1 MKITGLTDRTF
12 VHTVI
17 RTRPAE
23 IHKGDCGRVLIIAG
37 SKEMAGAAV
46 FAARSA
52 IKCGSG
58 LVKVC
63 TARQIFPVLQ
73 ISVPEATCI
82 TWDKIKRDLS
92 PYDAVAIG
100 PGMGVGRRTRKILE
114 QVLRTYTKTVVIDA
128 DGLNTV
134 AGSSRLQ
141 ALVRQT
147 RAHVIMTPHIGEAKR
162 LLGHSF
168 PAAAEKGKPAS
179 KEDIAQA
186 LMEKYGCIAVVKGA
200 GTLVADPGGEAY
212 TNTTG
217 NPGMATAGS
226 GDVLTGIIISLAGQG
241 LDAFSAA
248 RAGVFVHGLSGDLAA
263 RQTGEYGLT
272 ASDIADYAPFAIK
285 ELL

>member
-12 VHTVI
+12 AHTVI
-17 RTRPAE
+17 RTRPKE

-46 FAARSA
+46 FAARAA

-82 TWDKIKRDLS
+82 TWDKIKGDLS
-92 PYDAVAIG
+92 AFDAVAIG
-100 PGMGVGRRTRKILE
+100 PGMGVGRRTKNILE
-114 QVLRTYTKTVVIDA
+114 RVLREYTKTVVIDA

-134 AGSSRLQ
+134 AGDSRLRQ
-141 ALVRQT
+141 LVKAA
-147 RAHVIMTPHIGEAKR
+147 RAQVIMTPHIGEAKR
-162 LLGHSF
+162 LLDRGW
-168 PAAAEKGKPAS
+168 PADEKGEAS
-179 KEDIAQA
+179 KEAVAEA
-186 LMEKYGCIAVVKGA
+186 LMKAYGCVAVVKGA
-200 GTLVADPGGEAY
+200 GTLVADPDGEAY

-226 GDVLTGIIISLAGQG
+226 GDVLTGVITSLAGQG
-241 LDAFSAA
+241 LDPFSAA
-248 RAGVFVHGLSGDLAA
+248 RAGVFLHGLSGDLAA
-263 RQTGEYGLT
+263 EQTGEYGLT
-272 ASDIADYAPFAIK
+272 ASDIANYVPFAIK

>member
-12 VHTVI
+12 ANTVI
-17 RTRPAE
+17 RTRPRE

-46 FAARSA
+46 FAARAA

-82 TWDKIKRDLS
+82 TWDKIKGDLS
-92 PYDAVAIG
+92 AFDAVAIG
-100 PGMGVGRRTRKILE
+100 PGMGVGRRTKRILE
-114 QVLRTYTKTVVIDA
+114 RVLREYTKTVVIDA

-134 AGSSRLQ
+134 AGDSRLRQ
-141 ALVRQT
+141 LVKAA
-147 RAHVIMTPHIGEAKR
+147 RAQVIMTPHIGEAKR
-162 LLGHSF
+162 LLDRGW
-168 PAAAEKGKPAS
+168 PADEKGEAS
-179 KEDIAQA
+179 KEAVAEA
-186 LMEKYGCIAVVKGA
+186 LMKAYGCVAVVKGA
-200 GTLVADPGGEAY
+200 GTLVADPDGEAY

-226 GDVLTGIIISLAGQG
+226 GDVLTGVITSLAGQG
-241 LDAFSAA
+241 LDPFSAA
-248 RAGVFVHGLSGDLAA
+248 RAGVFLHGLSGDLAA
-263 RQTGEYGLT
+263 EQTGEYGLT
-272 ASDIADYAPFAIK
+272 ASDIANYVPFAIK

>member
-12 VHTVI
+12 AHTVI
-17 RTRPAE
+17 RTRPRE

-46 FAARSA
+46 FAARAA

-82 TWDKIKRDLS
+82 TWDKIKGDLS
-92 PYDAVAIG
+92 AFDAVAIG
-100 PGMGVGRRTRKILE
+100 PGMGVGRRTKNILE
-114 QVLRTYTKTVVIDA
+114 RVLREYTKTVVIDA

-134 AGSSRLQ
+134 AGDSRLRQ
-141 ALVRQT
+141 LVKAA
-147 RAHVIMTPHIGEAKR
+147 RAQVIMTPHIGEAKR
-162 LLGHSF
+162 LLDRSW
-168 PAAAEKGKPAS
+168 PADEKGEAS
-179 KEDIAQA
+179 KEAVAEA
-186 LMEKYGCIAVVKGA
+186 LMKAYGCVAVVKGA
-200 GTLVADPGGEAY
+200 GTLVADPDGEAY

-226 GDVLTGIIISLAGQG
+226 GDVLTGVITSLAGQG
-241 LDAFSAA
+241 LDPFSAA
-248 RAGVFVHGLSGDLAA
+248 RAGVFLHGLSGDLAA
-263 RQTGEYGLT
+263 EQTGEYGLT
-272 ASDIADYAPFAIK
+272 ASDIANYVPFAIK

>member
-12 VHTVI
+12 AHTVI
-17 RTRPAE
+17 RTRPRE

-46 FAARSA
+46 FAARAA

-82 TWDKIKRDLS
+82 TWDKIKGDLS
-92 PYDAVAIG
+92 AFDAVAIG
-100 PGMGVGRRTRKILE
+100 PGMGVGRRTKNILE
-114 QVLRTYTKTVVIDA
+114 RVLREYTKTVVIDA

-134 AGSSRLQ
+134 AGDSRLRQ
-141 ALVRQT
+141 LVKAA
-147 RAHVIMTPHIGEAKR
+147 RAQVIMTPHIGEAKR
-162 LLGHSF
+162 LLDRGW
-168 PAAAEKGKPAS
+168 PADEKGEAS
-179 KEDIAQA
+179 KEAVAEA
-186 LMEKYGCIAVVKGA
+186 LMKDYGCVAVVKGA
-200 GTLVADPGGEAY
+200 GTLVADPDGEAY

-226 GDVLTGIIISLAGQG
+226 GDVLTGVITSLAGQG
-241 LDAFSAA
+241 LDPFSAA
-248 RAGVFVHGLSGDLAA
+248 RAGVFLHGLSGDLAA
-263 RQTGEYGLT
+263 EQTGEYGLT
-272 ASDIADYAPFAIK
+272 ASDIANYVPFAIK

>member
-12 VHTVI
+12 AHTVI
-17 RTRPAE
+17 RTRPRE

-46 FAARSA
+46 FAACAA

-82 TWDKIKRDLS
+82 TWDKIKGDLS
-92 PYDAVAIG
+92 AFDAVAIG
-100 PGMGVGRRTRKILE
+100 PGMGVGRRTKNILE
-114 QVLRTYTKTVVIDA
+114 RVLREYTKTVVIDA

-134 AGSSRLQ
+134 AGDSRLRQ
-141 ALVRQT
+141 LVKAA
-147 RAHVIMTPHIGEAKR
+147 RAQVIMTPHIGEAKR
-162 LLGHSF
+162 LLDRGW
-168 PAAAEKGKPAS
+168 PADEKGEAS
-179 KEDIAQA
+179 KEAVAEA
-186 LMEKYGCIAVVKGA
+186 LMKAYGCVAVVKGA
-200 GTLVADPGGEAY
+200 GTLVADPDGEAY

-226 GDVLTGIIISLAGQG
+226 GDVLTGVITSLAGQG
-241 LDAFSAA
+241 LDPFSAA
-248 RAGVFVHGLSGDLAA
+248 RAGVFLHGLSGDLAA
-263 RQTGEYGLT
+263 EQTGEYGLT
-272 ASDIADYAPFAIK
+272 ASDIANYVPFAIK

>member
-12 VHTVI
+12 AHTVI
-17 RTRPAE
+17 RTRPRE

-46 FAARSA
+46 FAARAA

-82 TWDKIKRDLS
+82 TWDKIKGDLS
-92 PYDAVAIG
+92 AFDAVAIG
-100 PGMGVGRRTRKILE
+100 PGMGVGRRTKNILE
-114 QVLRTYTKTVVIDA
+114 RVLREYTKTVVIDA

-134 AGSSRLQ
+134 AGDSRLRQ
-141 ALVRQT
+141 LVKAA
-147 RAHVIMTPHIGEAKR
+147 RAQVIMTPHIGEAKR
-162 LLGHSF
+162 LLDRGW
-168 PAAAEKGKPAS
+168 PADEKGEAS
-179 KEDIAQA
+179 KEAVAEA
-186 LMEKYGCIAVVKGA
+186 LMKAYGCVAVVKGA
-200 GTLVADPGGEAY
+200 GTLVADPDGEAY

-226 GDVLTGIIISLAGQG
+226 GDVLTGVITSLAGQG
-241 LDAFSAA
+241 LDPFSAA
-248 RAGVFVHGLSGDLAA
+248 RAGVFLHGLSGDLAA
-263 RQTGEYGLT
+263 EQTGEYGLT
-272 ASDIADYAPFAIK
+272 ASDIANYVPFAIK